1 MPQMRPSTW
10 ISTPSTRSTCT
21 TREPF
26 DQRGQ
31 PSIAIAIVRERER
44 ERERRSRTL
53 SRRLDLDIH
62 AAAPRERQG
71 LVDVVDL
78 VHTELGGTVVLV
90 GELALAQHLEQVDE
104 QHAVANVGDDVGD
117 LDATRERHLLVDP
130 AREDLHQP
138 NRCTPRNAT
147 KTRQSVIDRGATHA
161 SHTRASL
168 RCCENLAVSLS
179 LALSLERQSHPRMPW
194 RLFTPFLALT
204 TSSASPQHRH
214 APCVEVAS
222 RSTWLVFFFLSSSS
236 SEGGKKQLREQ
247 SRAQARGKY
256 LVTQN
261 GLTCRPLIL
270 HSYPVC
276 FPYLSRSSRL
286 VDAQCPSTHCS
297 LPLVSLLRASR
308 SPRTSLV
315 DVNGI
320 DASCD
325 MVRSW

>member
-130 AREDLHQP
+130 ACKDLHQP

-161 SHTRASL
+161 RAFVAARISPYRSRSGDSSRPSL
-168 RCCENLAVSLS
+168 HSPPPPLPSTASS
-179 LALSLERQSHPRMPW
+179 TATHLALKLRRG
-194 RLFTPFLALT
+194 
-204 TSSASPQHRH
+204 RH
-214 APCVEVAS
+214 G
-222 RSTWLVFFFLSSSS
+222 WSSS
-236 SEGGKKQLREQ
+236 
-247 SRAQARGKY
+247 
-256 LVTQN
+256 
-261 GLTCRPLIL
+261 
-270 HSYPVC
+270 
-276 FPYLSRSSRL
+276 
-286 VDAQCPSTHCS
+286 
-297 LPLVSLLRASR
+297 
-308 SPRTSLV
+308 
-315 DVNGI
+315 
-320 DASCD
+320 
-325 MVRSW
+325 

>member
-1 MPQMRPSTW
+1 MHATQRNQDAS
-10 ISTPSTRSTCT
+10 ISH
-21 TREPF
+21 
-26 DQRGQ
+26 
-31 PSIAIAIVRERER
+31 
-44 ERERRSRTL
+44 RSR
-53 SRRLDLDIH
+53 
-62 AAAPRERQG
+62 
-71 LVDVVDL
+71 
-78 VHTELGGTVVLV
+78 
-90 GELALAQHLEQVDE
+90 
-104 QHAVANVGDDVGD
+104 
-117 LDATRERHLLVDP
+117 
-130 AREDLHQP
+130 
-138 NRCTPRNAT
+138 C
-147 KTRQSVIDRGATHA
+147 
-161 SHTRASL
+161 HTRASL

-179 LALSLERQSHPRMPW
+179 LW

-204 TSSASPQHRH
+204 TSSSPQHRQQHRH

-222 RSTWLVFFFLSSSS
+222 RSTWLVFFLSSSGG